1 MKIKSTFTP
10 SGETIFAYLKTFTT
24 TDADGNLIQIDG
36 KGNVLSSPLELKNG
50 HRITATTKS
59 LVTLSENILTVK
71 GIPVDLPFGQYSAP
85 KIFTSTIQS
94 MLLLLT

>member
-71 GIPVDLPFGQYSAP
+71 VFLLIFHLVNTVHQKF
-85 KIFTSTIQS
+85 FTSTIQS